1 MATPNL
7 PVSFD
12 KFKRDPMKAIL
23 YIAIV
28 AIMYL
33 YIDNRI
39 TYKNQIDYLMDQN
52 RAKEL
57 KIEQLQRDV
66 TALSIKIAEIKN

>member
-1 MATPNL
+1 
-7 PVSFD
+7 
-12 KFKRDPMKAIL
+12 MKAIL

-39 TYKNQIDYLMDQN
+39 TYKNQIDYLMKQN
-52 RAKEL
+52 TAKEL
-57 KIEQLQRDV
+57 KIEQLQKDV
-66 TALSIKIAEIKN
+66 TALSIKIAEIKQ

>member
-1 MATPNL
+1 
-7 PVSFD
+7 
-12 KFKRDPMKAIL
+12 MKAIL

-39 TYKNQIDYLMDQN
+39 TYKNQIDYLMKQN
-52 RAKEL
+52 QAKEL
-57 KIEQLQRDV
+57 KIEQLQKDV
-66 TALSIKIAEIKN
+66 TALSIKIAEIKQ